1 MSRTSLTAL
10 KGFHWNSSL
19 GSCQIPLQRFLSLPN
34 FIPAVVNTSPL
45 GFSPPLLRPSSMCR
59 VKWDLLLHSIWTGK
73 LFLLSLHWVLPTER
87 LHMAVRNL
95 TSMGKGIQ
103 NARKSAIWREGG
115 NQDNLFLI
123 IPKFPNHAPDAGVK
137 LSCPPPGNTQGRAIM
152 AHAHARRGIWPDAHT
167 GRATGARSPSLCWAF

>member
-1 MSRTSLTAL
+1 
-10 KGFHWNSSL
+10 
-19 GSCQIPLQRFLSLPN
+19 
-34 FIPAVVNTSPL
+34 
-45 GFSPPLLRPSSMCR
+45 MCR

-87 LHMAVRNL
+87 LHMAVKNL

-123 IPKFPNHAPDAGVK
+123 IPRFPNHAPMQEWNYLVHSQATLRGGLLWHMHMPGGASGQMHTLGGPLGQGAPLFVGPSSVGSTSLIYRWGITMVSL
-137 LSCPPPGNTQGRAIM
+137 LSEWLLWVLRWDWRPWQPCLWVLHYGY
-152 AHAHARRGIWPDAHT
+152 HKK
-167 GRATGARSPSLCWAF
+167 